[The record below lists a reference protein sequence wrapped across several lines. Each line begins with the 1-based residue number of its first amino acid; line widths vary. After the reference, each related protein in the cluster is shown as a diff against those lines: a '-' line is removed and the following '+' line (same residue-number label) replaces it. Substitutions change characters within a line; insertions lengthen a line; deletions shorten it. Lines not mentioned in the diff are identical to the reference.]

1 MSSKKNAEYEVC
13 VALINYPTGEK
24 QRQINTEIL
33 RYSVEK
39 CLKKLFI
46 TFAKDNKTG
55 MLIHPYINTLYNEVW
70 DLSLSSDKTL
80 LDTYISVPNQEKGF
94 TSSLDILTKPNIDV
108 VLYVKNNSTS
118 NLIATVEKIREN
130 HGHKELHTICVNDN
144 VENLLKDNYIS
155 YDDETAEL
163 PQFEKVVLG
172 GTFDYLHNGHKRLL
186 TMSAMVCTSELI
198 IGVTSD
204 VMLRNKQFASK
215 IQSLEVRKQAVR
227 EFLKT
232 IRPSL
237 RVSIVVIDDAFG
249 PSIQLPD
256 LQAITGSAET
266 LSGCLAVNKIRVEK
280 GLKKL
285 KIVITSR
292 SQSFTLSSTFVRKY
306 LTNKSSNI

>member
-46 TFAKDNKTG
+46 TFAEDNKTG

-80 LDTYISVPNQEKGF
+80 LDTYISIPNQEKGF

-108 VLYVKNNSTS
+108 VLYVENNSTS
-118 NLIATVEKIREN
+118 NLIATVEKKREN
-130 HGHKELHTICVNDN
+130 HGHKELNTICVNDN

-186 TMSAMVCTSELI
+186 TMSAMV
-198 IGVTSD
+198 
-204 VMLRNKQFASK
+204 
-215 IQSLEVRKQAVR
+215 
-227 EFLKT
+227 
-232 IRPSL
+232 
-237 RVSIVVIDDAFG
+237 VS
-249 PSIQLPD
+249 
-256 LQAITGSAET
+256 
-266 LSGCLAVNKIRVEK
+266 
-280 GLKKL
+280 
-285 KIVITSR
+285 
-292 SQSFTLSSTFVRKY
+292 
-306 LTNKSSNI
+306 